1 MTAVLVLLALVAA
14 ACSESD
20 PQQRLEDAFGRT
32 FDDSFAYQLT
42 VEADEEALRGLG
54 ADSAQAGAVL
64 QGLAVGGRRDGDAL
78 ELRVGFGGFD
88 LLQLRSLG
96 DEELYLKMA
105 LDQLGAFLG
114 GGRGFDPDT
123 TVVPPLQQAGVSEEV
138 IAAVRAAFNGQ
149 WVGIQGPIDSERLQ
163 EELGATP
170 TATPT
175 GQDEAVREALCEDLE
190 GFAECYLQVQE
201 VTEEDGRTVFE
212 VRLELRELA
221 RALAEAAPTGE
232 QVEDLDADL
241 ADLPEQVPATVIVQD
256 GVVTRLT
263 LDVAEAM
270 RSGGSETQGSIEVR
284 VDLSEHGEVEPI
296 EAPDGAVS
304 ITGDQLADAM
314 ASLSELM
321 SIAGRPGPTSP
332 PTPPASPV
340 PSPTASG

>member
-1 MTAVLVLLALVAA
+1 MTALLVLLALVAA
-14 ACSESD
+14 ACSQPD

-32 FDDSFAYQLT
+32 FDGSFAYQLT
-42 VEADEEALRGLG
+42 VEADDEALQGLG
-54 ADSAQAGAVL
+54 ANSAQAGAVL
-64 QGLAVGGRRDGDAL
+64 QGLAVAGRKDGEAL

-88 LLQLRSLG
+88 LLQFRSLG
-96 DEELYLKMA
+96 EEELYLKMA

-114 GGRGFDPDT
+114 GGQGFDPDT
-123 TVVPPLQQAGVSEEV
+123 TVVPPLQQAGVSQDV

-163 EELGATP
+163 GQLGATP
-170 TATPT
+170 TETST

-190 GFAECYLQVQE
+190 GFAECYLEVQDM
-201 VTEEDGRTVFE
+201 TEEDGRTVFD
-212 VRLELRELA
+212 VRLALRELA

-241 ADLPEQVPATVIVQD
+241 ADLPEQVPATAVVQD

-270 RSGGSETQGSIEVR
+270 RSAGTETQGTIDLHL
-284 VDLSEHGEVEPI
+284 DLSEHGDVEPI

-321 SIAGRPGPTSP
+321 SIAGRSSP
-332 PTPPASPV
+332 VVPPSPSPV
-340 PSPTASG
+340 PSPTANG